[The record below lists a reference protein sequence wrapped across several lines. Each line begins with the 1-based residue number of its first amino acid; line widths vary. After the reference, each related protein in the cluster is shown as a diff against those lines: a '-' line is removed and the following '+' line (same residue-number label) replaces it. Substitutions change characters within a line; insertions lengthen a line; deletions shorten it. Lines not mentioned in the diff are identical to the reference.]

1 MRFALALLA
10 CSIGVAGQSVT
21 FYRDIV
27 PVLQNNCQT
36 CHRPGEIG
44 PMSFLSY
51 ESTRPWA
58 KAIKS
63 AVLSKKMP
71 PWFADPKYG
80 HFSNDNRL
88 KDDEI
93 QKLVAWVDAGAP
105 AGDAKDAP
113 PPVKWLEGWN
123 IGQPDVVIE
132 MPTEYTVP
140 ATGTIDYTYVIV
152 PSGFTKDTWVQAAE
166 VRPGNRS
173 HVHHAN
179 VSVRPPDSKYFR
191 EYPMGT
197 PFVPKKGA
205 SSGTSEYIV
214 GYTPGKPAINLASNE
229 ARLIPA
235 GSDFIFQLHYTA
247 NGTSVKDRTKIG
259 IIFAKNPPERRVSRV
274 VAANNTFAIPPGNPD
289 YHVDGAIVLNTD
301 AEIVSLKP
309 HMHLR
314 GKWMEFRAIYPTG
327 ETETLL
333 SVPHYDFNWQLDF
346 VPVHPIKVPKGT
358 RLEVYAGFD
367 NSPNNPYNPDPT
379 ATIRWGDQS
388 WDEMM
393 GGFFEIAYD
402 PKMDP
407 SNILEKTKRTVSA
420 AAVPPE

>member
-1 MRFALALLA
+1 MRLVLGILAA
-10 CSIGVAGQSVT
+10 AAGLSAQAVT
-21 FYRDIV
+21 FHRDVAPI
-27 PVLQNNCQT
+27 LQKHCQT

-58 KAIKS
+58 KAIKT
-63 AVLSKKMP
+63 AVVSRKMP

-88 KDDEI
+88 ADAEL
-93 QKLVAWVDAGAP
+93 QKLTAWVDAGAP
-105 AGDAKDAP
+105 AGDPKDSPA
-113 PPVKWLEGWN
+113 PVKWVEGWN
-123 IGQPDVVIE
+123 IGQPDLVVE
-132 MPTEYTVP
+132 MPNEYTVP
-140 ATGTIDYTYVIV
+140 ARGTIDYTYVIV
-152 PSGFTKDTWVQAAE
+152 PSGLTKDTWVQAAE

-191 EYPMGT
+191 EYPIGT
-197 PFVPKKGA
+197 PFVPNKGA
-205 SSGTSEYIV
+205 SSGANEYIV
-214 GYTPGKPAINLASNE
+214 GYTPGKPAISLASNE

-235 GSDFIFQLHYTA
+235 GSDFIFQLHYTS
-247 NGTSVKDRTKIG
+247 NGTEVRDKTKIG
-259 IIFAKNPPERRVSRV
+259 IIYAKNAPQRRVSRV
-274 VAANNTFAIPPGNPD
+274 VAANQTFAIPPGNPD
-289 YHVDGAIVLNTD
+289 YHVDGAITLNHD

-327 ETETLL
+327 EKETLL
-333 SVPHYDFNWQLDF
+333 SVPRYDFNWQLDF
-346 VPVHPIKVPKGT
+346 VPVKPIRVPKGT
-358 RLEVYAGFD
+358 RLEVSAGFD
-367 NSPNNPYNPDPT
+367 NSANNPFNPDPSK
-379 ATIRWGDQS
+379 TIRWGDQS

-402 PKMDP
+402 PKLDP
-407 SNILEKTKRTVSA
+407 SEILTKRA
-420 AAVPPE
+420 AAVPAE